1 MDVVVLKQAE
11 RELKEAIYGSTN
23 YGPVETTYEEFRLMK
38 EKATRYKSVAEFG
51 KAMGLSS
58 IEIELVRQKK
68 QFIQKLTATRLK
80 KKISQAKLAEMIGSK
95 QPAIARMESGL
106 VSEVSLD
113 FLAKIALAL
122 EVTLTIKQ
130 AA

>member
-1 MDVVVLKQAE
+1 
-11 RELKEAIYGSTN
+11 
-23 YGPVETTYEEFRLMK
+23 MK
-38 EKATRYKSVAEFG
+38 EKTTRYKSIKEFG
-51 KAMGLSS
+51 KSIGLS
-58 IEIELVRQKK
+58 EIEMELIRQKK
-68 QFIQKLTATRLK
+68 KLIEKFKNTRLK
-80 KKISQAKLAEMIGSK
+80 KQITQAQLAKMVGSK

-122 EVTLTIKQ
+122 DVVLTIRQ